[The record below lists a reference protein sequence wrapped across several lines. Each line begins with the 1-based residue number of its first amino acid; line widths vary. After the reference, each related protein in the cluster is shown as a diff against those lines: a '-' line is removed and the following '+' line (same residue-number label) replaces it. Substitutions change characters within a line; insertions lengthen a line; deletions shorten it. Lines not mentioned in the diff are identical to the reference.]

1 MTEHL
6 PDPPH
11 RGAFSD
17 LGGTGGSVGVVAIT
31 RAGRR
36 LAARIA
42 DAVPERATVID
53 LPTAAEGLKAGFAGY
68 DAVVAV
74 MAAGAVVRILAPQ
87 IAAGDKSSDPAVLVI
102 DDAGR
107 FVTPILGGH
116 GAGANRLTIELAGI
130 LGAVA
135 VITTATDVAAV
146 PGLDDL
152 GWPVSGDVSG
162 VSRAILDG
170 DKVILASAHRW
181 PLPALGQNVV
191 EVLGS
196 SAAVDHPAIVIS
208 DLASASRVLVQAPGQ
223 AAGCRTVVLRPPS
236 LVVGMGASRGVSPA
250 EARRLLDTALADAG
264 LAVESVCAIA
274 TAQVKGDE
282 RALIDLASQLGVPL
296 VTHSAEALS
305 QVKVPN
311 PSEVVRAAVGV
322 PSVSEAAALLGAHEG
337 PGRPIRPDGPDGP
350 GHSDADEAA
359 DDPGDEP
366 AGSDARQAGHS
377 GVNVPARSGGKAA
390 ELVVPKT
397 ASAMATVAI
406 ARHRP
411 RGRLAIVGL
420 GPGSRDLLT
429 TAAITELR
437 RASVIVGLDQYVD
450 QIRDLIR
457 PGTEVLSSGL
467 GQEEER
473 AHTAVARARDGFA
486 VALIG
491 SGDAGVYAMASPAL
505 EVADES
511 IDVVGIP
518 GVTAGLAAAAVLGAP
533 LGHDHC
539 YLSLS
544 DLHTPWPVIEAR
556 VRAAAQGDFVL
567 LCYNPRSLKRDWQL
581 GRALELLAEH
591 RPPTT
596 PVGVVRNASRPDQS
610 ATLTTLAEFDPAV
623 ADMYSL
629 VVIGSSQSRIVGGRM
644 VTPRG
649 YRWAQ

>member
-1 MTEHL
+1 MTS
-6 PDPPH
+6 
-11 RGAFSD
+11 F
-17 LGGTGGSVGVVAIT
+17 GGSLGVVAVT
-31 RAGRR
+31 RAGKR
-36 LAARIA
+36 LAQRIA
-42 DAVPERATVID
+42 DALPTGATVID
-53 LPTAAEGLKAGFAGY
+53 RPTAADALKTGFAEY

-74 MAAGAVVRILAPQ
+74 MAAGAVVRILAPL
-87 IAAGDKSSDPAVLVI
+87 ITVGDKSSDPAILVV
-102 DDAGR
+102 DEAGR
-107 FVTPILGGH
+107 FVMPILGGH
-116 GAGANRLTIELAGI
+116 AAGANGLALELADL
-130 LGAVA
+130 LGADA
-135 VITTATDVAAV
+135 VITTATDVTGV

-162 VSRAILDG
+162 VSRAMLDG
-170 DKVILASAHRW
+170 EKVTLTSAHRW

-191 EVLGS
+191 EDLGGEV
-196 SAAVDHPAIVIS
+196 AVDHSTILIS
-208 DLASASRVLVQAPGQ
+208 DLATQTG
-223 AAGCRTVVLRPPS
+223 GDGTVVLRPPS
-236 LVVGMGASRGVSPA
+236 LVVGMGASRGVSLD
-250 EARRLLDTALADAG
+250 EARRLLDEALQDAG
-264 LAVESVCAIA
+264 LAIESVAAIA
-274 TAQVKGDE
+274 TAQIKGDE
-282 RALIDLASQLGVPL
+282 QALVDLAHQLGVPL
-296 VTHSAEALS
+296 VTHSAAALD
-305 QVKVPN
+305 QVTVPN

-322 PSVSEAAALLGAHEG
+322 PSVSEAAALLGTRECL
-337 PGRPIRPDGPDGP
+337 DGQEQSGQIP
-350 GHSDADEAA
+350 ADLI
-359 DDPGDEP
+359 
-366 AGSDARQAGHS
+366 
-377 GVNVPARSGGKAA
+377 VT
-390 ELVVPKT
+390 KT

-429 TAAITELR
+429 AAARDELR

-450 QIRDLIR
+450 QIRDLLR
-457 PGTEVLSSGL
+457 PGTEILSSGL

-505 EVADES
+505 EVADEA
-511 IDVVGIP
+511 IDLVGIP
-518 GVTAGLAAAAVLGAP
+518 GITAALAAAAILGAP

-544 DLHTPWPVIEAR
+544 DLHTPWPVIERR

-567 LCYNPRSLKRDWQL
+567 LCYNPRSAKRDWQL

-596 PVGVVRNASRPDQS
+596 PIGVVRNASRPDQS
-610 ATLTTLAEFDPAV
+610 AILTTIADFDPTV
-623 ADMYSL
+623 VDMYSL
-629 VVIGSSQSRIVGGRM
+629 VVIGASQTRIVSGRM

>member
-1 MTEHL
+1 MT
-6 PDPPH
+6 
-11 RGAFSD
+11 RF
-17 LGGTGGSVGVVAIT
+17 GGSVGVVAVT

-36 LAARIA
+36 LAHRIA
-42 DAVPERATVID
+42 DVLPTGATVID
-53 LPTAAEGLKAGFAGY
+53 RPRAADALRAGFAQY
-68 DAVVAV
+68 DALVAV
-74 MAAGAVVRILAPQ
+74 MAAGAVVRVLAPL
-87 IAAGDKSSDPAVLVI
+87 IAAGDKSSDPAILVV
-102 DDAGR
+102 DEAGR

-116 GAGANRLTIELAGI
+116 GAGANGLALELADK

-135 VITTATDVAAV
+135 VITTATDVTGL

-170 DKVILASAHRW
+170 ELVTLASAQRW
-181 PLPALGQNVV
+181 PLPALGENVV
-191 EVLGS
+191 EDLGGQ
-196 SAAVDHPAIVIS
+196 VRVGHPTILIS
-208 DLASASRVLVQAPGQ
+208 DLATQTGGDGS
-223 AAGCRTVVLRPPS
+223 VVLRPPS
-236 LVVGMGASRGVSPA
+236 LVVGMGSSRGVSTD
-250 EARRLLDTALADAG
+250 EARRLLDEVLQDADLAI
-264 LAVESVCAIA
+264 ESVAAIA
-274 TAQVKGDE
+274 TARIKGDE
-282 RALIDLASQLGVPL
+282 PALVELAHQLGVRL
-296 VTHSAEALS
+296 VTHTAAALG
-305 QVKVPN
+305 QVTVPN

-322 PSVSEAAALLGAHEG
+322 PSVSEAAALLGARACLEG
-337 PGRPIRPDGPDGP
+337 PRQNGQTT
-350 GHSDADEAA
+350 
-359 DDPGDEP
+359 GDLI
-366 AGSDARQAGHS
+366 
-377 GVNVPARSGGKAA
+377 VT
-390 ELVVPKT
+390 KT

-429 TAAITELR
+429 AAATQELR

-450 QIRDLIR
+450 QIRDLLR
-457 PGTEVLSSGL
+457 PGTQILSSGL

-473 AHTAVARARDGFA
+473 AHGAVARARDGFA
-486 VALIG
+486 VALVG

-511 IDVVGIP
+511 IDVVAIP
-518 GVTAGLAAAAVLGAP
+518 GVTAALAAASVLGAP

-544 DLHTPWPVIEAR
+544 DLHTPWPVIERR

-567 LCYNPRSLKRDWQL
+567 LAYNPRSAKRDWQL
-581 GRALELLAEH
+581 GRVLELLAEH

-596 PVGVVRNASRPDQS
+596 PVGVVRNASRSDQS
-610 ATLTTLAEFDPAV
+610 AILTTLADFDPTV
-623 ADMYSL
+623 VDMYSL
-629 VVIGSSQSRIVGGRM
+629 VVIGSSQTRIAGGRM

>member
-1 MTEHL
+1 MT
-6 PDPPH
+6 
-11 RGAFSD
+11 GF
-17 LGGTGGSVGVVAIT
+17 GGSLGVVAVT
-31 RAGRR
+31 RAGKR
-36 LAARIA
+36 LAQQIA
-42 DAVPERATVID
+42 DALPTGATVID
-53 LPTAAEGLKAGFAGY
+53 RPTAADALKTGFAEY

-74 MAAGAVVRILAPQ
+74 MAAGAVVRILAPL
-87 IAAGDKSSDPAVLVI
+87 ITVGDKSSDPAILVV
-102 DDAGR
+102 DEAGR
-107 FVTPILGGH
+107 FVIPILGGH
-116 GAGANRLTIELAGI
+116 AAGANGLAIELANL

-135 VITTATDVAAV
+135 VITTATDVTGV

-162 VSRAILDG
+162 VSRAMLDG
-170 DKVILASAHRW
+170 EKVTLTSAHRW
-181 PLPALGQNVV
+181 PLPALGENVV
-191 EVLGS
+191 EDLGGEV
-196 SAAVDHPAIVIS
+196 AVDRPTIVIS
-208 DLASASRVLVQAPGQ
+208 DLASHRGDD
-223 AAGCRTVVLRPPS
+223 GTVVLRPPS
-236 LVVGMGASRGVSPA
+236 LVVGMGASRGVSTD
-250 EARRLLDTALADAG
+250 EARRLLDTVLQDAG
-264 LAVESVCAIA
+264 LAIESVAAIA
-274 TAQVKGDE
+274 TAQIKAGE
-282 RALIDLASQLGVPL
+282 QALIELAHQLGVPL
-296 VTHSAEALS
+296 VTHSAAALD
-305 QVKVPN
+305 QVTVPN

-322 PSVSEAAALLGAHEG
+322 PSVSEAAALLGARECL
-337 PGRPIRPDGPDGP
+337 DGPEQSGQRP
-350 GHSDADEAA
+350 ADLI
-359 DDPGDEP
+359 
-366 AGSDARQAGHS
+366 
-377 GVNVPARSGGKAA
+377 VT
-390 ELVVPKT
+390 KT

-429 TAAITELR
+429 DAARDELR

-450 QIRDLIR
+450 QIRDLLR
-457 PGTEVLSSGL
+457 PGTEILSSGL

-505 EVADES
+505 EVADEA

-518 GVTAGLAAAAVLGAP
+518 GVTAALAAAAVLGAP

-544 DLHTPWPVIEAR
+544 DLHTPWPVIERR

-567 LCYNPRSLKRDWQL
+567 LCYNPRSAKRDWQL

-610 ATLTTLAEFDPAV
+610 AILTTIADFAPTV
-623 ADMYSL
+623 VDMYSL
-629 VVIGSSQSRIVGGRM
+629 VVIGASQTRIVSGRM

>member
-1 MTEHL
+1 
-6 PDPPH
+6 
-11 RGAFSD
+11 
-17 LGGTGGSVGVVAIT
+17 VGVVAVT
-31 RAGRR
+31 RAGKR
-36 LAARIA
+36 LAQRLA
-42 DAVPERATVID
+42 DALPLRASVLD
-53 LPTAAEGLKAGFAGY
+53 RPTAAEALRMGFTQY
-68 DAVVAV
+68 DSLVAV
-74 MAAGAVVRILAPQ
+74 MAAGAVVRILAPL
-87 IAAGDKSSDPAVLVI
+87 ITSGDKASDPAILVI
-102 DDAGR
+102 DEAGR

-116 GAGANRLTIELAGI
+116 AAAANGLATDLAAM

-135 VITTATDVAAV
+135 VITTATDVAGI

-170 DKVILASAHRW
+170 EKVILASDHRW
-181 PLPALGQNVV
+181 PLPALGENVV
-191 EVLGS
+191 EMLAAAAPGS
-196 SAAVDHPAIVIS
+196 VTPVGAAPGTAIPGTAVPVRVIPDASIAADHPTILIS
-208 DLASASRVLVQAPGQ
+208 DLAEPP
-223 AAGCRTVVLRPPS
+223 AGDGVVLMRPPS
-236 LVVGMGASRGVSPA
+236 LVVGMGASRGVSA
-250 EARRLLDTALADAG
+250 DEAGRLLDDALRDGG
-264 LAVESVCAIA
+264 LSLDSVVAIA
-274 TAQVKGDE
+274 TAQVKADE
-282 RALIDLASQLGVPL
+282 QGLIDLAGRLRVPL
-296 VTHSAEALS
+296 VTHSAAALG
-305 QVKVPN
+305 QVPVPN
-311 PSEVVRAAVGV
+311 PSEVVRSAVGV
-322 PSVSEAAALLGAHEG
+322 PSVAEAAALLGTRSDPVVAGKHDTAGES
-337 PGRPIRPDGPDGP
+337 GRLT
-350 GHSDADEAA
+350 
-359 DDPGDEP
+359 
-366 AGSDARQAGHS
+366 
-377 GVNVPARSGGKAA
+377 A
-390 ELVVPKT
+390 ELIVTKT

-429 TAAITELR
+429 AAARDELR
-437 RASVIVGLDQYVD
+437 RASVVVGLDQYLD
-450 QIRDLIR
+450 QIRDLLR
-457 PGTEVLSSGL
+457 PGTEILSSGL

-518 GVTAGLAAAAVLGAP
+518 GVTAALAAAAVLGAP

-544 DLHTPWPVIEAR
+544 DLHTPWPVIEQR
-556 VRAAAQGDFVL
+556 VRAAAQGDFVV
-567 LCYNPRSLKRDWQL
+567 LCYNPRSVKRDWQL

-596 PVGVVRNASRPDQS
+596 PIGVVRNATRPDQS

-623 ADMYSL
+623 VDMYSL

-649 YRWAQ
+649 YRWAP

>member
-1 MTEHL
+1 MTS
-6 PDPPH
+6 
-11 RGAFSD
+11 F
-17 LGGTGGSVGVVAIT
+17 GGSVGVVAVT
-31 RAGRR
+31 MAGKR
-36 LAARIA
+36 LAQRIA
-42 DAVPERATVID
+42 DALPPGATVID
-53 LPTAAEGLKAGFAGY
+53 RPTAADALRVGFTDY

-74 MAAGAVVRILAPQ
+74 MAAGAVVRILAPL
-87 IAAGDKSSDPAVLVI
+87 ITVGDKSSDPAILVV
-102 DDAGR
+102 DEAGR
-107 FVTPILGGH
+107 FVMPILGGH
-116 GAGANRLTIELAGI
+116 AAGANGLALELADL
-130 LGAVA
+130 LGADA
-135 VITTATDVAAV
+135 VITTATDVTGV

-162 VSRAILDG
+162 VSRAMLDG
-170 DKVILASAHRW
+170 EKVTLASSHRW
-181 PLPALGQNVV
+181 PLPALGENVV
-191 EVLGS
+191 ADLGGEIT
-196 SAAVDHPAIVIS
+196 VDRPTILIS
-208 DLASASRVLVQAPGQ
+208 DLATQTGGDSTL
-223 AAGCRTVVLRPPS
+223 VLRPPS
-236 LVVGMGASRGVSPA
+236 LVVGMGASRGVSTD
-250 EARRLLDTALADAG
+250 EARRLLDEALQDAG
-264 LAVESVCAIA
+264 LAIESVAAIA
-274 TAQVKGDE
+274 TAQIKGDE
-282 RALIDLASQLGVPL
+282 QALIDLARQLGVPL
-296 VTHSAEALS
+296 VTHSAAALG
-305 QVKVPN
+305 QVRVPN

-322 PSVSEAAALLGAHEG
+322 PSVSEAAALLGARECLDG
-337 PGRPIRPDGPDGP
+337 PGR
-350 GHSDADEAA
+350 SSQTTADLI
-359 DDPGDEP
+359 
-366 AGSDARQAGHS
+366 
-377 GVNVPARSGGKAA
+377 VT
-390 ELVVPKT
+390 KT

-429 TAAITELR
+429 AAAREELR

-450 QIRDLIR
+450 QIRDLLR
-457 PGTEVLSSGL
+457 PGTEILSSGL

-505 EVADES
+505 EVADEA

-518 GVTAGLAAAAVLGAP
+518 GVTAALAAAAVLGAP

-544 DLHTPWPVIEAR
+544 DLHTPWPVIERR
-556 VRAAAQGDFVL
+556 VLAAAQGDFVL
-567 LCYNPRSLKRDWQL
+567 LCYNPRSAKRDWQL

-610 ATLTTLAEFDPAV
+610 AILTTLADFDPTV
-623 ADMYSL
+623 VDMYSL
-629 VVIGSSQSRIVGGRM
+629 VVIGASQTRIVGGRM

>member
-1 MTEHL
+1 MTS
-6 PDPPH
+6 
-11 RGAFSD
+11 F
-17 LGGTGGSVGVVAIT
+17 GGSVGVVAVT
-31 RAGRR
+31 MAGKR
-36 LAARIA
+36 LAQRIA
-42 DAVPERATVID
+42 DALPPGATVID
-53 LPTAAEGLKAGFAGY
+53 RPTAADALRVGFTDY

-74 MAAGAVVRILAPQ
+74 MAAGAVVRILAPL
-87 IAAGDKSSDPAVLVI
+87 ITVGDKSSDPAILVV
-102 DDAGR
+102 DEAGR
-107 FVTPILGGH
+107 FVMPILGGH
-116 GAGANRLTIELAGI
+116 AAGANGLALELADL
-130 LGAVA
+130 LGADT
-135 VITTATDVAAV
+135 VITTATDVTGV

-162 VSRAILDG
+162 VSRAMLDG
-170 DKVILASAHRW
+170 EKVTLASAHRW
-181 PLPALGQNVV
+181 PLPALGENVV
-191 EVLGS
+191 EDLGGEIT
-196 SAAVDHPAIVIS
+196 VDRPTILIS
-208 DLASASRVLVQAPGQ
+208 DLATQTGGDS
-223 AAGCRTVVLRPPS
+223 TVVLRPPS
-236 LVVGMGASRGVSPA
+236 LVVGMGASRGVSTD
-250 EARRLLDTALADAG
+250 EARRLLDEALQDAG
-264 LAVESVCAIA
+264 LAIESVAAIA
-274 TAQVKGDE
+274 TAQIKGDE
-282 RALIDLASQLGVPL
+282 QALIDLARQLGVPL
-296 VTHSAEALS
+296 VTRSAAALG
-305 QVKVPN
+305 QVRVPN

-322 PSVSEAAALLGAHEG
+322 PSVSEAAALLGARECLDG
-337 PGRPIRPDGPDGP
+337 PGR
-350 GHSDADEAA
+350 SSQTTADLI
-359 DDPGDEP
+359 
-366 AGSDARQAGHS
+366 
-377 GVNVPARSGGKAA
+377 VT
-390 ELVVPKT
+390 KT

-429 TAAITELR
+429 AAAREELR

-450 QIRDLIR
+450 QIRDLLR
-457 PGTEVLSSGL
+457 PGTEILSSGL

-518 GVTAGLAAAAVLGAP
+518 GVTAALAAAAVLGAP

-544 DLHTPWPVIEAR
+544 DLHTPWPAIERR

-567 LCYNPRSLKRDWQL
+567 LCYNPRSVKRDWQL

-596 PVGVVRNASRPDQS
+596 PIGVVRNASRPDQS
-610 ATLTTLAEFDPAV
+610 AILTTLAAFDPAV
-623 ADMYSL
+623 VDMYSL
-629 VVIGSSQSRIVGGRM
+629 VVIGASQTRIVGGRM